1 MNVSFLT
8 IPDVHYPNK
17 TSLPEKIKA
26 HKPALVLA
34 EDVLDS
40 LRQGEGLA
48 GAIGPNNEDRRQ
60 KNGDGCG
67 DSQNGFFL
75 LCIQTRIQL
84 LIPLPEDKTEN
95 EKLLIKEVAGCSL
108 YNRKLTHIWLNPLN

>member
-1 MNVSFLT
+1 M
-8 IPDVHYPNK
+8 
-17 TSLPEKIKA
+17 
-26 HKPALVLA
+26 VLA

-40 LRQGEGLA
+40 LCQGEGLA

-84 LIPLPEDKTEN
+84 FIPLPEDKAAN
-95 EKLLIKEVAGCSL
+95 DNLLIKEMLGSSF
-108 YNRKLTHIWLNPLN
+108 YIRIM

>member
-1 MNVSFLT
+1 MNVSFPK
-8 IPDVHYPNK
+8 IQNVHCYRK
-17 TSLPEKIKA
+17 TSIPEKVNA
-26 HKPALVLA
+26 NKPAVVLA

-84 LIPLPEDKTEN
+84 LIPLPEDKAGN
-95 EKLLIKEVAGCSL
+95 EMLLIKELFGCSF
-108 YNRKLTHIWLNPLN
+108 YIKKLPHILLNPLN